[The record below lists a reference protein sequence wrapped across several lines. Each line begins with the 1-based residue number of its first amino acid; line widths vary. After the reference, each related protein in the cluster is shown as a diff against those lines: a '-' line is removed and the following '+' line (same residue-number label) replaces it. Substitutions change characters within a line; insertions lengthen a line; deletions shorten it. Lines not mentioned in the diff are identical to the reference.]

1 VGDFQRPLDDAG
13 IAAMLA
19 SVGAQVR
26 TARQDRGWFL
36 SDMAVRLNL
45 SSSVI
50 CRLELARREPSVHQL
65 ILVCAVLGL
74 RLSDVIRNAEN
85 EAFPLGPA
93 PWPPFP
99 W

>member
-1 VGDFQRPLDDAG
+1 MGDFQRPLDDAG

-26 TARQDRGWFL
+26 AARQGRGWFL
-36 SDMAVRLNL
+36 SDMAERLNL
-45 SSSVI
+45 SASVI

-65 ILVCAVLGL
+65 IMVCAVLGL
-74 RLSDVIRNAEN
+74 RLSDVIRNAED
-85 EAFPLGPA
+85 EAFPLGPT
-93 PWPPFP
+93 PWPPTT